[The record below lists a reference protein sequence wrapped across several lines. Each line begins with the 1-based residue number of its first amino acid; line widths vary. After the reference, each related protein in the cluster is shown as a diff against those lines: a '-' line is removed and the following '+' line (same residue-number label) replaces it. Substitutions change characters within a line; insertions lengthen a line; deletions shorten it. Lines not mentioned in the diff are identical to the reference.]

1 MKKRLYIYIYM
12 SLARYP
18 VFFGHLIHIKHF
30 TDAYRRLSKKIDAK
44 VDYFAQAFAIKQQYT
59 SAADVPTAFFLRC
72 ALETSCKTI
81 VEIGTY
87 EGQRIITLKSLLP
100 DRECYG
106 LDVLKTFE
114 NPFASCDV
122 KFDFFSSNFFTKAF
136 DMPLLVCN
144 GTLCYFE
151 ESQLQEFLKSLNSK
165 GFSLAFVEPT
175 SANKVRY
182 YHIEEFQIKNSIKR
196 SGISYY
202 HDYDRLLAES
212 GFKMVT
218 DISDGA
224 DRSLNLTVPEFSC
237 RYFAVPTTFHNTTHD
252 S

>member
-1 MKKRLYIYIYM
+1 MDY
-12 SLARYP
+12 LAQQVELR
-18 VFFGHLIHIKHF
+18 K
-30 TDAYRRLSKKIDAK
+30 
-44 VDYFAQAFAIKQQYT
+44 QYT

-87 EGQRIITLKSLLP
+87 DGQRIITLKSLLP

-114 NPFASCDV
+114 KPFESCGV
-122 KFDFFSSNFFTKAF
+122 KFDFFSPRFTNKTYNK
-136 DMPLLVCN
+136 PLLVCN

-175 SANKVRY
+175 SANRVRY
-182 YHIEEFQIKNSIKR
+182 YHIEELQIKNSIKR

-202 HDYDRLLAES
+202 HNYDRLLAES

-218 DISDGA
+218 NISDGA

-237 RYFAVPTTFHNTTHD
+237 RYFAVPT